1 MILTVLILAFNLMKN
16 IFPYLTMKK
25 GTLLWVLL
33 LCSCLACK
41 KDEIEVYSAPDNIYF
56 LTPAQSYT
64 FAYTPE
70 KQFDTMY
77 LPVRISGK
85 RVPFDRKFN
94 VQVIADSSTAQAPT
108 HYQPLEPFYTMPAD
122 SGLLFLPV
130 IIYNTDT
137 SLQSRSVR
145 LSLELTPTEDFGV
158 HLPTVTKAT
167 ITFSSRLERPA
178 WWDLWQDQ
186 LTDYSRVK
194 HALYLAAVGRIELV
208 ADFSGENS
216 FQIPYNL
223 FVIDKFRRFL
233 ADPLAWV
240 AAQSEYVL
248 EKKSEGKYEFYN
260 AGNPT
265 KRYGLEL
272 NPADGKYYFMNEN
285 QQRVTIN

>member
-1 MILTVLILAFNLMKN
+1 MKN
-16 IFPYLTMKK
+16 LSTDFKIKN

-33 LCSCLACK
+33 LCSCLACR
-41 KDEIEVYSAPDNIYF
+41 KDEIAIYSAPDNIYF
-56 LTPAQSYT
+56 NTPAQSYT

-70 KQFDTMY
+70 KQTDTLY
-77 LPVRISGK
+77 LSVQISGN
-85 RVPFDRKFN
+85 RVPVERKF
-94 VQVIADSSTAQAPT
+94 QVRVMADSTTAQVQT
-108 HYQPLEPFYTMPAD
+108 HYQPLEPYYTMPAD
-122 SGLLFLPV
+122 SGWIFLPV
-130 IIYNTDT
+130 VIYNTDT

-145 LSLELTPTEDFGV
+145 LYLELMPTEDFGV
-158 HLPTVTKAT
+158 RLPTATKAT
-167 ITFSSRLERPA
+167 ITFSSRLERPD
-178 WWDLWQDQ
+178 WWTLWQDQ

-233 ADPLAWV
+233 ADPIAWV
-240 AAQSEYVL
+240 ATQSEYVL
-248 EKKSEGKYEFYN
+248 DKKSEGRYEFYN

-285 QQRVTIN
+285 QERVTIN